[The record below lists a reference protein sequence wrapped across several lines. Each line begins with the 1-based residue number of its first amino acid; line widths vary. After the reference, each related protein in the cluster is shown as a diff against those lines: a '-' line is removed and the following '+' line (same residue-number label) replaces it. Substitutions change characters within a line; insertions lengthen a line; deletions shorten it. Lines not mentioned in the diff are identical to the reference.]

1 MEKFK
6 RLQLKMLSEHVSNI
20 RICNRP
26 SDGWVRSV
34 RKAIGMSTRQLAER
48 IGVTQQSTSKLE
60 ENELDDSATLKT
72 MRRAAEAMDC
82 KLVYAIIPNQGKLED
97 IVRKQAYKKAKAIVE
112 PVNHTML
119 LEAQEVG
126 DLDKK
131 IIEIADE
138 LVNDLNSKL
147 WNK

>member
-1 MEKFK
+1 
-6 RLQLKMLSEHVSNI
+6 
-20 RICNRP
+20 
-26 SDGWVRSV
+26 
-34 RKAIGMSTRQLAER
+34 
-48 IGVTQQSTSKLE
+48 
-60 ENELDDSATLKT
+60 

-82 KLVYAIIPNQGKLED
+82 KLVYAIIPNQGNLED

-126 DLDKK
+126 DLHNK
-131 IIEIADE
+131 IIETTDE
-138 LVNDLNSKL
+138 LVNDFNSKL